1 MSVDGIRPRV
11 DQPTTTAAVF
21 VGGDGPAAW
30 FGGLLT
36 MGVVGVISAVFPDLG
51 HIDRFEDLEG
61 GPPEPPTGVLLD
73 VGDSLATET
82 G

>member
-1 MSVDGIRPRV
+1 
-11 DQPTTTAAVF
+11 
-21 VGGDGPAAW
+21 
-30 FGGLLT
+30 
-36 MGVVGVISAVFPDLG
+36 VVPDLR
-51 HIDRFEDLEG
+51 HIDRFEDLEE